1 MMCAALQRKRCRING
16 ESIVTLKPFG
26 RILKRDGRAAF
37 GGVETTHKM
46 SLPLPINMDFQAHG
60 LAR

>member
-1 MMCAALQRKRCRING
+1 MKSCLAVLTWIVVNG
-16 ESIVTLKPFG
+16 ESFVTLKPFG
-26 RILKRDGRAAF
+26 RIFKRDEQAAF

-46 SLPLPINMDFQAHG
+46 SLPLPINVDFQAHG